1 MAKISITGG
10 WPQSLAPASAG
21 AMLALALL
29 PRAARSRNGKIPE
42 LGDPRRRRLRPQHA
56 NRLVNKVGV
65 VEIGGIGH

>member
-29 PRAARSRNGKIPE
+29 PRAGRSRNGKIPE
-42 LGDPRRRRLRPQHA
+42 LGDPRRR
-56 NRLVNKVGV
+56 
-65 VEIGGIGH
+65 